1 MEGYNC
7 LNRDSTYLI
16 LDNHSAR
23 VIFRLNF
30 ALKHNSTLTSEEEI
44 DEDGLWVSWGRLQ
57 EGGRSCRSRLI
68 SSMSD
73 IPSVEL

>member
-1 MEGYNC
+1 MKGYNC

-16 LDNHSAR
+16 LDNHSER
-23 VIFRLNF
+23 VIFAILLRNTTVL
-30 ALKHNSTLTSEEEI
+30 SLTSEEEV
-44 DEDGLWVSWGRLQ
+44 DVDGLWVSWGRLQ